1 MQSEIDTR
9 GECKMMSVVKHKIP
23 GTLSGYRIGCAG
35 PDCIIRDTDE
45 EVSEAFTTDHT
56 FGAKLILSHGV
67 TNSCFTFSPLLRT
80 ARMLR
85 NTIINSVILI

>member
-9 GECKMMSVVKHKIP
+9 DECKMMSVVKHKIP

-35 PDCIIRDTDE
+35 PNCIIRDTDE

-56 FGAKLILSHGV
+56 FAAKLILSHGV